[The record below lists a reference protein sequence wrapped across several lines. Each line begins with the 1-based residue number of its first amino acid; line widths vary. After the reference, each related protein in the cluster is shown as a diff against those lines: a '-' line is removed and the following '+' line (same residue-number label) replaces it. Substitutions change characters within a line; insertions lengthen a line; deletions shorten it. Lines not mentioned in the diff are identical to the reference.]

1 MADWVTNG
9 LNIEGPAEDILRVK
23 LQLGCAFKR
32 ELPLVVGGS
41 TAVNQRKEV
50 TFSNPIFSFWNI
62 INPFGDGFS
71 VDGIKTETSS
81 SVLYNAEWFEKAWGT
96 SADVAV
102 TDGGEN
108 PTTLLNVE
116 TDTRLAYQFDTAG
129 TDCRAAIASLAVSHP
144 SLGITYDY
152 EYPEGEGGSISFD
165 GPNLKVLE
173 EYRWKC
179 TWCDYIEHGEPPE
192 ECPECGE
199 ANDNF

>member
-9 LNIEGPAEDILRVK
+9 LYIEGPAEEILRVK
-23 LQLGCAFKR
+23 LHLGRAFKR
-32 ELPLVVGGS
+32 ELPLVVRES
-41 TAVNQRKEV
+41 TVVNQRKEV
-50 TFSNPIFSFWNI
+50 AFSNPIFSFWNI
-62 INPFGDGFS
+62 INPLGDGFS
-71 VDGIKTETSS
+71 IDGMKTATSS
-81 SVLYNAEWFEKAWGT
+81 LNLYNAEWFEKAWGT

-102 TDGGEN
+102 ADGEEY

-129 TDCRAAIASLAVSHP
+129 TDCRQAIASLAVSNP

-152 EYPEGEGGSISFD
+152 EYPEGEGGSISFV
-165 GPNLKVLE
+165 GSNMRVLE

-179 TWCDYIEHGEPPE
+179 TWCDYIEKGEPLE

-199 ANDNF
+199 ANDSF